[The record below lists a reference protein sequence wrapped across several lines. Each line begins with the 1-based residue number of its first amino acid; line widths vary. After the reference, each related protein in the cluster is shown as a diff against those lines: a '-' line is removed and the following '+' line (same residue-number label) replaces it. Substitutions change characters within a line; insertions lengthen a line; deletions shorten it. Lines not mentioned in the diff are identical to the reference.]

1 MHPSTNSAQRHGELS
16 RVRARPRAH
25 VAANF
30 ANVRRSPGNSKR
42 LRHYEHSRTFANIR
56 EHSRGFRWNP
66 RAFVSLLASKEN
78 PMVEDR
84 EKISTGPNE
93 EPINETI
100 AGTGP
105 GIPDEA
111 LAPGEE
117 LPEPPSDEETARIAQ
132 KLGATVEER
141 DTLPLEGE

>member
-1 MHPSTNSAQRHGELS
+1 M
-16 RVRARPRAH
+16 
-25 VAANF
+25 
-30 ANVRRSPGNSKR
+30 
-42 LRHYEHSRTFANIR
+42 
-56 EHSRGFRWNP
+56 
-66 RAFVSLLASKEN
+66 LLAVPREEDA
-78 PMVEDR
+78 MAQDR

-105 GIPDEA
+105 GIPDDA

-117 LPEPPSDEETARIAQ
+117 LPEAPSDEEVERIAE
-132 KLGATVEER
+132 KLGAPTAEE